1 MAASLHRGFLAQ
13 IVSTKKATMESSNP
27 LLAEIREVNLS
38 YLLLVQRM
46 LNDDTP
52 TALFRLGLSQDVADI
67 LKRLSLS
74 QLIRLASSSSLLC
87 RFRFDDAA
95 MLSVISKDTLDGV
108 LQQAHTT
115 VLLAGQPV
123 EQVG

>member
-1 MAASLHRGFLAQ
+1 
-13 IVSTKKATMESSNP
+13 METNNS

-38 YLLLVQRM
+38 YLLLVQRL
-46 LNDDTP
+46 LNDDFP
-52 TALFRLGLSQDVADI
+52 TALFRLGLSEEVADI
-67 LKRLSLS
+67 LRQLSLS
-74 QLIRLASSSSLLC
+74 QLIRLASSNSLLC
-87 RFRFDDAA
+87 RLRFDDAA
-95 MLSVISKDTLDGV
+95 MLSAISRDTLDGV